1 MIELLHD
8 LKDLNINSKLVP
20 DGQEMLIGKGVV
32 ENLSGVPLIDI
43 EFPFFEKFQ
52 LITKRIFDI
61 MLSSLLIILTSPVHV
76 YYLLIGK
83 KSMNIVW
90 SNAGQHIYVYNY
102 HSNSKIIQDMPILF
116 SIFTVEMSFVGS
128 QLIDISHHNP
138 RLMIK
143 PGLTGLVHL
152 RSIDINS
159 DAIRDY
165 EQYYIMNYSFIL
177 DLEIIFKS
185 ILRI

>member
-1 MIELLHD
+1 MHRYTYI
-8 LKDLNINSKLVP
+8 IN
-20 DGQEMLIGKGVV
+20 
-32 ENLSGVPLIDI
+32 
-43 EFPFFEKFQ
+43 
-52 LITKRIFDI
+52 
-61 MLSSLLIILTSPVHV
+61 
-76 YYLLIGK
+76 
-83 KSMNIVW
+83 
-90 SNAGQHIYVYNY
+90 IYVYNY

-116 SIFTVEMSFVGS
+116 SIFTGEMSFVGS
-128 QLIDISHHNP
+128 QLIDISYHNP